1 MLGSFLFS
9 LKKKSGADK
18 RQGANLPTVRLQG
31 QVRDKTGLPI
41 RQETPA
47 AELPALRGKILGPDI
62 KREKAALELRGQGSQ
77 EINYTDALIHP
88 SSTHVDFLLAFV
100 GFLGWKPK
108 QAVVKDCV
116 STARVK

>member
-9 LKKKSGADK
+9 LKEKSGADK
-18 RQGANLPTVRLQG
+18 RRGANLPTVRLQG

-62 KREKAALELRGQGSQ
+62 K
-77 EINYTDALIHP
+77 
-88 SSTHVDFLLAFV
+88 
-100 GFLGWKPK
+100 
-108 QAVVKDCV
+108 
-116 STARVK
+116 